1 MEVWID
7 EKRPDVMSTANVVFA
22 LVIHIVCFLGF
33 LIFARLHF
41 KPKETVIPIDL
52 TVVVNE
58 NLDGNEDEPPPLD
71 DPPPKPPEPPKVV
84 TPPPPP
90 PPPPK
95 VDTKVDAVVKEPE
108 KPKPPEKPKETLEE
122 RLKRMRESVK
132 DKPEPPKKEE
142 PKKPEKT
149 KEELVKERM
158 ENMSK
163 RAKTDRIKVPD
174 KPSGNGRTAK
184 QTMTEA
190 QIRDL
195 LNKGYTPGS
204 KTQLATSTMQL
215 CLSRIQMAINAR
227 WSQVNPRIGAEG
239 YVLIAVRFN
248 SAGQMV
254 NCRLSESCGDKTSDS
269 AALTVVRSVG
279 PIAGLDKEFLR
290 EFGKQDLVIRYKVVA
305 R

>member
-7 EKRPDVMSTANVVFA
+7 EKRPDVMSTANVVLA
-22 LVIHIVCFLGF
+22 LVIHVACFLGF
-33 LIFARLHF
+33 FLFARLHF
-41 KPKETVIPIDL
+41 KQKETVIPIDL

-58 NLDGNEDEPPPLD
+58 NLDGNENEPPPLD

-84 TPPPPP
+84 TPP

-122 RLKRMRESVK
+122 RMKRMRESVK
-132 DKPEPPKKEE
+132 PKEPEKPKKEE

-149 KEELVKERM
+149 KEELLKERM
-158 ENMSK
+158 EQMVKS
-163 RAKTDRIKVPD
+163 AKTVKIKVPD
-174 KPSGNGRTAK
+174 KPSGNGRTER

-190 QIRDL
+190 QIRKL
-195 LNKGYTPGS
+195 LSDGYVPSS

-227 WSQVNPRIGAEG
+227 WAQVNPRIGAEG

-248 SAGQMV
+248 ASGQMV

-269 AALTVVRSVG
+269 AALTVVRSVA

-290 EFGKQDLVIRYKVVA
+290 EFGKQDLIIRYKVQA

>member
-7 EKRPDVMSTANVVFA
+7 EKRPDVMCTANVVLA
-22 LVIHIVCFLGF
+22 LVIHVACFLGF
-33 LIFARLHF
+33 FLFARIHF

-58 NLDGNEDEPPPLD
+58 NLDGNENEPPPLD
-71 DPPPKPPEPPKVV
+71 DPPPKPPETPKVV
-84 TPPPPP
+84 TPP

-95 VDTKVDAVVKEPE
+95 VDTKVDAVVKEKEKPKKPE
-108 KPKPPEKPKETLEE
+108 KKPPEKKPEVKKDEPK
-122 RLKRMRESVK
+122 
-132 DKPEPPKKEE
+132 KPEPPKKEE

-149 KEELVKERM
+149 KEELLKERM
-158 ENMSK
+158 EKMRNS
-163 RAKTDRIKVPD
+163 AKTVKIKVPD
-174 KPSGNGRTAK
+174 KPSGNGRTER

-190 QIRDL
+190 QIRKL
-195 LNKGYTPGS
+195 LSDGYVPSS
-204 KTQLATSTMQL
+204 KTQVATSTM
-215 CLSRIQMAINAR
+215 
-227 WSQVNPRIGAEG
+227 RIGAEG
-239 YVLIAVRFN
+239 YVLISVRFN

-279 PIAGLDKEFLR
+279 PIAGLDKDFLR
-290 EFGKQDLVIRYKVVA
+290 EFGKQDLVIRYKVES

>member
-7 EKRPDVMSTANVVFA
+7 EKRPDVMSTANVVLA

-33 LIFARLHF
+33 FLFARLHF
-41 KPKETVIPIDL
+41 KQKETVIPIDL

-58 NLDGNEDEPPPLD
+58 NLDGNENEPPPLD

-84 TPPPPP
+84 TPP

-132 DKPEPPKKEE
+132 PKEPEKPKKEE

-149 KEELVKERM
+149 KEELLKERM
-158 ENMSK
+158 EQMVKS
-163 RAKTDRIKVPD
+163 AKTVKIKVPD
-174 KPSGNGRTAK
+174 KPSGNGRTER

-190 QIRDL
+190 QIRKL
-195 LNKGYTPGS
+195 LSDGYVPSS

-248 SAGQMV
+248 ASGQMV

-269 AALTVVRSVG
+269 AALTVVRSVA

-290 EFGKQDLVIRYKVVA
+290 EFGKQDLIIRYKVQA

>member
-7 EKRPDVMSTANVVFA
+7 EKRPDVMSMANVVFA

-33 LIFARLHF
+33 FIFARIHF
-41 KPKETVIPIDL
+41 KQKETVIPIDL

-58 NLDGNEDEPPPLD
+58 NLDGNENEPPPLD

-84 TPPPPP
+84 TPPP
-90 PPPPK
+90 K
-95 VDTKVDAVVKEPE
+95 VDTKIDAVVKEKEKPKKPE
-108 KPKPPEKPKETLEE
+108 KKPPEKKPEVKKDEPK
-122 RLKRMRESVK
+122 
-132 DKPEPPKKEE
+132 KPEPPKKEE

-149 KEELVKERM
+149 KEELLKERM
-158 ENMSK
+158 EKMRNS
-163 RAKTDRIKVPD
+163 AKTVKIKVPD
-174 KPSGNGRTAK
+174 KPSGNGRTER

-190 QIRDL
+190 QIRKL
-195 LNKGYTPGS
+195 LSDGYVPST

-215 CLSRIQMAINAR
+215 CLSKIQMAINAR
-227 WSQVNPRIGAEG
+227 WSQVNPRIGKEG

-254 NCRLSESCGDKTSDS
+254 NCRLSESCDDKVSDA

>member
-33 LIFARLHF
+33 FIFARLHF
-41 KPKETVIPIDL
+41 KQKETVIPIDL

-58 NLDGNEDEPPPLD
+58 NLDGNDDEPPPLD

-90 PPPPK
+90 K
-95 VDTKVDAVVKEPE
+95 VDTKVDAVVKEKEKPKKPE
-108 KPKPPEKPKETLEE
+108 KKPPEKKPEVKKDEPK
-122 RLKRMRESVK
+122 
-132 DKPEPPKKEE
+132 KPEPPKKVE

-149 KEELVKERM
+149 KEELLKERM
-158 ENMSK
+158 EQMVKS
-163 RAKTDRIKVPD
+163 AKSVDRKVPD
-174 KPSGNGRTAK
+174 APSGNGRTERQTRTPEEIAK
-184 QTMTEA
+184 LLGLGYKPGKTT
-190 QIRDL
+190 QI
-195 LNKGYTPGS
+195 
-204 KTQLATSTMQL
+204 ATSTMQL
-215 CLSRIQMAINAR
+215 CLSKIQMAINAR
-227 WSQVNPRIGAEG
+227 WAQVNPRIGKEG

-254 NCRLSESCGDKTSDS
+254 NCRLSESCDDKVSDS

-290 EFGKQDLVIRYKVVA
+290 EFSKQDLVIRYKVVA

>member
-7 EKRPDVMSTANVVFA
+7 EKRPDVMSTANVVLA

-33 LIFARLHF
+33 FLFARLHF
-41 KPKETVIPIDL
+41 KQKETVIPIDL

-58 NLDGNEDEPPPLD
+58 NLDGNENEPPPLD

-84 TPPPPP
+84 TPP

-132 DKPEPPKKEE
+132 PKEPEKPKKEE

-149 KEELVKERM
+149 KEELLKERM
-158 ENMSK
+158 EQMVKS
-163 RAKTDRIKVPD
+163 AKTVKIKVPD
-174 KPSGNGRTAK
+174 KPSGNGRTER

-190 QIRDL
+190 QIRKPLSD
-195 LNKGYTPGS
+195 GYVPSS

-248 SAGQMV
+248 ASGQMV

-269 AALTVVRSVG
+269 AALTVVRSVA

>member
-1 MEVWID
+1 
-7 EKRPDVMSTANVVFA
+7 
-22 LVIHIVCFLGF
+22 
-33 LIFARLHF
+33 
-41 KPKETVIPIDL
+41 
-52 TVVVNE
+52 
-58 NLDGNEDEPPPLD
+58 
-71 DPPPKPPEPPKVV
+71 
-84 TPPPPP
+84 
-90 PPPPK
+90 
-95 VDTKVDAVVKEPE
+95 
-108 KPKPPEKPKETLEE
+108 
-122 RLKRMRESVK
+122 MRESVK

-149 KEELVKERM
+149 KEELLKERM
-158 ENMSK
+158 DNMRKS
-163 RAKTDRIKVPD
+163 AKTVKIRVPD

>member
-7 EKRPDVMSTANVVFA
+7 EKRPDVMSTANVVLA
-22 LVIHIVCFLGF
+22 LVIHVACFLGF
-33 LIFARLHF
+33 FLFARLHF
-41 KPKETVIPIDL
+41 KQKETVIPIDL

-58 NLDGNEDEPPPLD
+58 NLDGNENEPPPLD

-84 TPPPPP
+84 TPP

-132 DKPEPPKKEE
+132 PKEPEKPKKEE

-149 KEELVKERM
+149 KEELLKERM
-158 ENMSK
+158 EQMVKS
-163 RAKTDRIKVPD
+163 AKTVKIKVPD
-174 KPSGNGRTAK
+174 KPSGNGRTER

-190 QIRDL
+190 QIRKL
-195 LNKGYTPGS
+195 LSDGYVPSS

-248 SAGQMV
+248 ASGQMV

-269 AALTVVRSVG
+269 AALTVVRSVA

-290 EFGKQDLVIRYKVVA
+290 EFGKQDLIIRYKVQA

>member
-1 MEVWID
+1 MC
-7 EKRPDVMSTANVVFA
+7 TANVVLA
-22 LVIHIVCFLGF
+22 LVIHIACFLGF
-33 LIFARLHF
+33 FLFARLHS
-41 KPKETVIPIDL
+41 KQKETVIPIDL

-58 NLDGNEDEPPPLD
+58 NLDGNENEPPPLD

-90 PPPPK
+90 K
-95 VDTKVDAVVKEPE
+95 VDTKIDAVVKEKEKPKKPE
-108 KPKPPEKPKETLEE
+108 KKPPEKKPEVKKEEPK
-122 RLKRMRESVK
+122 
-132 DKPEPPKKEE
+132 KPEPPKKEE

-149 KEELVKERM
+149 KEELLKERM
-158 ENMSK
+158 EKMRNS
-163 RAKTDRIKVPD
+163 AKTVKIKVPD
-174 KPSGNGRTAK
+174 APSGNGKTAK
-184 QTMTEA
+184 QTMTED
-190 QIRDL
+190 QIRKL
-195 LNKGYTPGS
+195 LSQGYTPG
-204 KTQLATSTMQL
+204 KTTQLATSTMQL
-215 CLSRIQMAINAR
+215 CLSKIQMAINAR
-227 WSQVNPRIGAEG
+227 WSKVNPRIGAEG

-290 EFGKQDLVIRYKVVA
+290 EFGKQDLVIRYKVES

>member
-7 EKRPDVMSTANVVFA
+7 EKRPDVMSTANVVLA

-33 LIFARLHF
+33 FIFARIHF

-58 NLDGNEDEPPPLD
+58 NLDGNENEPPPLD

-90 PPPPK
+90 PK
-95 VDTKVDAVVKEPE
+95 VDTKVDAVVKEKEKPKKPE
-108 KPKPPEKPKETLEE
+108 KKPPEKKPEVKKEEPK
-122 RLKRMRESVK
+122 
-132 DKPEPPKKEE
+132 KPEPPKKEE

-149 KEELVKERM
+149 KEELLKERM
-158 ENMSK
+158 EKMRNS
-163 RAKTDRIKVPD
+163 AKTVKIKVPD
-174 KPSGNGRTAK
+174 APSGNGRTER
-184 QTMTEA
+184 QTMTED
-190 QIRDL
+190 QIRKL
-195 LNKGYTPGS
+195 LSQGYTPGS

-215 CLSRIQMAINAR
+215 CLSKIQMAINAR
-227 WSQVNPRIGAEG
+227 WSKVNPRIGAEG

-248 SAGQMV
+248 ASGQMV

>member
-7 EKRPDVMSTANVVFA
+7 EKRPDVMSTANVVLA

-33 LIFARLHF
+33 FLFARLHF
-41 KPKETVIPIDL
+41 KQKETVIPIDL

-58 NLDGNEDEPPPLD
+58 NLDGNENEPPPLD
-71 DPPPKPPEPPKVV
+71 DPPPKPPELPKVV
-84 TPPPPP
+84 TPP

-122 RLKRMRESVK
+122 RMKRMRESVK
-132 DKPEPPKKEE
+132 PKEPEKPKKEE

-149 KEELVKERM
+149 KEELLKERM
-158 ENMSK
+158 EQMVKS
-163 RAKTDRIKVPD
+163 AKTVKIKVPD
-174 KPSGNGRTAK
+174 KPSGNGRTER

-190 QIRDL
+190 QIRKL
-195 LNKGYTPGS
+195 LSDGYVPST

-215 CLSRIQMAINAR
+215 CLSKIQMAINAR

-248 SAGQMV
+248 TAGQMV

-279 PIAGLDKEFLR
+279 PISGLDKEFLR
-290 EFGKQDLVIRYKVVA
+290 EFGKQDLIIRYKVQA

>member
-1 MEVWID
+1 
-7 EKRPDVMSTANVVFA
+7 
-22 LVIHIVCFLGF
+22 
-33 LIFARLHF
+33 
-41 KPKETVIPIDL
+41 
-52 TVVVNE
+52 
-58 NLDGNEDEPPPLD
+58 
-71 DPPPKPPEPPKVV
+71 
-84 TPPPPP
+84 
-90 PPPPK
+90 
-95 VDTKVDAVVKEPE
+95 
-108 KPKPPEKPKETLEE
+108 
-122 RLKRMRESVK
+122 MRESVK

-149 KEELVKERM
+149 KEELLKERM
-158 ENMSK
+158 EKMRNS
-163 RAKTDRIKVPD
+163 AKTVKIKVPD
-174 KPSGNGRTAK
+174 KPSGNGRTER

-190 QIRDL
+190 QIRKL
-195 LNKGYTPGS
+195 LSDGYVPSS

-248 SAGQMV
+248 ASGQMV

-269 AALTVVRSVG
+269 AALTVVRSVA

-290 EFGKQDLVIRYKVVA
+290 EFGKQDLIIRYKVQA

>member
-33 LIFARLHF
+33 FIFARLNF
-41 KPKETVIPIDL
+41 KQKETVIPIDL

-58 NLDGNEDEPPPLD
+58 NLDGNNDEPPPLD

-90 PPPPK
+90 K
-95 VDTKVDAVVKEPE
+95 VDTKVDAVVKEKEKPKKPE
-108 KPKPPEKPKETLEE
+108 KKPPEKKPEVKKDEPK
-122 RLKRMRESVK
+122 
-132 DKPEPPKKEE
+132 KPEPPKKVE

-149 KEELVKERM
+149 KEELLKERM
-158 ENMSK
+158 EQMVKS
-163 RAKTDRIKVPD
+163 AKSVDRKVPD
-174 KPSGNGRTAK
+174 APSGNGRTERQTRTPEEIAK
-184 QTMTEA
+184 LLGLGYKPGKTT
-190 QIRDL
+190 QI
-195 LNKGYTPGS
+195 
-204 KTQLATSTMQL
+204 ATSTMQL
-215 CLSRIQMAINAR
+215 CLSKIQMAINAR
-227 WSQVNPRIGAEG
+227 WSQVNPRIGKEG

-254 NCRLSESCGDKTSDS
+254 NCRLSESCDDKVSDS

>member
-7 EKRPDVMSTANVVFA
+7 EKRPDVMCTANVVLA
-22 LVIHIVCFLGF
+22 LVIHIACFLGF
-33 LIFARLHF
+33 FLFARLHF
-41 KPKETVIPIDL
+41 KQKETVIPIDL

-58 NLDGNEDEPPPLD
+58 NLDGNENEPPPLD

-90 PPPPK
+90 K
-95 VDTKVDAVVKEPE
+95 VDTKIDAVVKEKEKPKKPE
-108 KPKPPEKPKETLEE
+108 KKPPEKKPEVKKEEPK
-122 RLKRMRESVK
+122 
-132 DKPEPPKKEE
+132 KPEPPKKEE

-149 KEELVKERM
+149 KEELLKERM
-158 ENMSK
+158 EKMRNS
-163 RAKTDRIKVPD
+163 AKTVKIKVPD
-174 KPSGNGRTAK
+174 APSGNGRTER
-184 QTMTEA
+184 QTMTED
-190 QIRDL
+190 QIRKL
-195 LNKGYTPGS
+195 LSQGYTPGS

-215 CLSRIQMAINAR
+215 CLSKIQMAINAR
-227 WSQVNPRIGAEG
+227 WSKVNPRIGAEG

-248 SAGQMV
+248 ASGQMV

>member
-1 MEVWID
+1 
-7 EKRPDVMSTANVVFA
+7 MSTANVVFA

-33 LIFARLHF
+33 FLFARLHF
-41 KPKETVIPIDL
+41 KQKETVIPIDL

-58 NLDGNEDEPPPLD
+58 NLDGNENEPPPLD
-71 DPPPKPPEPPKVV
+71 DPPPKPPEPPEPPKVV
-84 TPPPPP
+84 TPP

-122 RLKRMRESVK
+122 RMKRMRESVK
-132 DKPEPPKKEE
+132 PKEPEKPKKEE

-149 KEELVKERM
+149 KEELLKERM
-158 ENMSK
+158 EQMVKS
-163 RAKTDRIKVPD
+163 AKTVKIKVPD
-174 KPSGNGRTAK
+174 KPSGNGRTER

-190 QIRDL
+190 QIRKL
-195 LNKGYTPGS
+195 LSDGYVPSS

-248 SAGQMV
+248 ASGQMV

-269 AALTVVRSVG
+269 AALTVVRSVA

-290 EFGKQDLVIRYKVVA
+290 EFGKQDLIIRYKVQA